1 MFGRAHSELPISGP
15 ISVQHH
21 QKVIMKR
28 KTIMSMSALGAGVA
42 LAIAVPLSASAHVGV
57 SASSTAAGSYTVLT
71 FSVPHGCDGSPT
83 EKIAIGVPE
92 SIVEA
97 TATVNPNWTISEVTE
112 PLSEPLTAED
122 GDPITDRVSQIVY
135 TAKGAPLPADQRDTF
150 QLALVLPAG
159 SVGDVVEF
167 PVEQTCT
174 DSTVTW
180 DGEEVPAVTLTAA
193 AESTGHDHGDPAP
206 ADAPASDDVLAR
218 VLGIGGLVVGAI
230 GIVLAAT
237 SRRTAAK

>member
-1 MFGRAHSELPISGP
+1 
-15 ISVQHH
+15 
-21 QKVIMKR
+21 MKR
-28 KTIMSMSALGAGVA
+28 RTIMSVSALGAGVA

-83 EKIAIGVPE
+83 QKIAISVPE

-122 GDPITDRVSQIVY
+122 GDPITDRVAQIVY

-150 QLALVLPAG
+150 ELALVLPDGA
-159 SVGDVVEF
+159 VGDVVAF

-174 DSTVTW
+174 DSSVTW
-180 DGEEVPAVTLTAA
+180 DGDEVPAVTLTAA
-193 AESTGHDHGDPAP
+193 AESSGHAHGDEAP
-206 ADAPASDDVLAR
+206 AEAAAGDDVLAR
-218 VLGIGGLVVGAI
+218 VLGIGGLVVGVI

-237 SRRTAAK
+237 ARRTAAK

>member
-1 MFGRAHSELPISGP
+1 M
-15 ISVQHH
+15 SVTA
-21 QKVIMKR
+21 V
-28 KTIMSMSALGAGVA
+28 GAGLA

-57 SASSTAAGSYTVLT
+57 DASSSAAGSYTVLT

-83 EKIAIGVPE
+83 QKIAISIPE

-112 PLSEPLTAED
+112 ALSEPLTAED

-135 TAKGAPLPADQRDTF
+135 TAKDAPLPADQRDTF
-150 QLALVLPAG
+150 ELALVLPDG
-159 SVGDVVEF
+159 SVGDRVEF

-174 DSTVTW
+174 DSTVAW
-180 DGEEVPAVTLTAA
+180 DGDEVPAVTLTAA
-193 AESTGHDHGDPAP
+193 AESSGHDHGDAAP
-206 ADAPASDDVLAR
+206 ADVSATDDVLAR
-218 VLGIGGLVVGAI
+218 LLGIGGLVVGAI